1 MQRQLV
7 SLFYKLS
14 IKELGLFLLEE
25 TLDLSYGFLSSSL
38 HFVDGIIA
46 HTLPDRVASQLVEVT
61 NQVVMIPRIF
71 GIVGSHF
78 ILLAFKERR
87 ILVMDGGGVTV
98 GIQSGGDLTSIH
110 ARTLFF
116 RFKGEGLRIAGF
128 LVVIDRKAGVVVIVK
143 PEELLRTIHGR
154 ESQNRSTVSR
164 MVQDLNLR

>member
-1 MQRQLV
+1 
-7 SLFYKLS
+7 
-14 IKELGLFLLEE
+14 
-25 TLDLSYGFLSSSL
+25 
-38 HFVDGIIA
+38 
-46 HTLPDRVASQLVEVT
+46 
-61 NQVVMIPRIF
+61 
-71 GIVGSHF
+71 
-78 ILLAFKERR
+78 
-87 ILVMDGGGVTV
+87 MDGGGVTV

-164 MVQDLNLR
+164 MVQDLNLRWSGNCHEKHDDER